1 MLNPTLYEIFFLRI
15 YLFRPVFQMQSFSG
29 SKQPQTD
36 YSVEQ
41 KWKKQAALLKKQ
53 AQTRLDSRYGK
64 TGNKHL
70 QLVLQH
76 CCKTSWKTTLRVLPP
91 MFQPVLQQIK
101 LLQKVESSFTF
112 CNKILHVL
120 PAQGKL
126 VLQQMT

>member
-1 MLNPTLYEIFFLRI
+1 M
-15 YLFRPVFQMQSFSG
+15 
-29 SKQPQTD
+29 
-36 YSVEQ
+36 
-41 KWKKQAALLKKQ
+41 
-53 AQTRLDSRYGK
+53 
-64 TGNKHL
+64 
-70 QLVLQH
+70 
-76 CCKTSWKTTLRVLPP
+76 LRVLPP